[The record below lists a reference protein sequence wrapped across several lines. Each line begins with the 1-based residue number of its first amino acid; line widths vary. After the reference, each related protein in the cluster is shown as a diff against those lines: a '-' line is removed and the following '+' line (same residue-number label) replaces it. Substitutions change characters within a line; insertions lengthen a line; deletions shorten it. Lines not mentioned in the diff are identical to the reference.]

1 MHGGFGVVGH
11 VGTFFANFSRATPY
25 CYHFDSMIMLN
36 FKVDKNNDNIAN
48 RPLFRWGD
56 AWCKLYL
63 HHTTMG
69 TEKTCFHC
77 LQSDRQR

>member
-11 VGTFFANFSRATPY
+11 VGTFLANFNCATPY

-48 RPLFRWGD
+48 SSAPHSENARCRPCQQCATIG
-56 AWCKLYL
+56 A
-63 HHTTMG
+63 
-69 TEKTCFHC
+69 EK
-77 LQSDRQR
+77 